1 MCSRL
6 MLDVRVSGASLRMP
20 IVYPL
25 VSSMTHLILTYVIRI
40 SSIFPD
46 MRIFSLLEDLH
57 PPYINIISLGMS
69 ICLYVDAH
77 SSPASPRYSNAT
89 TTSHATRQL
98 DRAFW
103 SGLKTLPLNRKVDE
117 MMKASSCKSVAQ
129 RLPRCLWHMAT
140 S

>member
-6 MLDVRVSGASLRMP
+6 TLDARVSGASLRMP

-25 VSSMTHLILTYVIRI
+25 VSSMTHLNLTYVIRI

-46 MRIFSLLEDLH
+46 MRIFSPLEDPH
-57 PPYINIISLGMS
+57 PPHINTISLGMGT
-69 ICLYVDAH
+69 CLYVDAH
-77 SSPASPRYSNAT
+77 SLPASSRYSTAT
-89 TTSHATRQL
+89 TTIHTTHQVG
-98 DRAFW
+98 RAFW
-103 SGLKTLPLNRKVDE
+103 SWLETFPLTCKMDE

>member
-1 MCSRL
+1 
-6 MLDVRVSGASLRMP
+6 MLDVQVSGASLKML

-25 VSSMTHLILTYVIRI
+25 VSSMTHLVLTYVIRI

-46 MRIFSLLEDLH
+46 MRIFSPLEDPH
-57 PPYINIISLGMS
+57 PPYINTISLSMG
-69 ICLYVDAH
+69 ICVYVNAH
-77 SSPASPRYSNAT
+77 SLLASPRYSNAT
-89 TTSHATRQL
+89 TTIHTTRQV

-103 SGLKTLPLNRKVDE
+103 SLLETFSLTRKMDE